1 MVSMPATLG
10 PPPPPGHGN
19 KTAPAR
25 RHECPGAEP
34 GLARELAQSVLAEP
48 WLASALDAV
57 AASGLPDAWIGA
69 GVIRDVVWGQLHDG
83 FDPALVRDVDVVF
96 FDPGDLSRARDEAA
110 QRRLGELAVRPWE
123 ASNQAAVHT
132 WFHEYFG
139 GPPVP
144 PFASV
149 HEAVATW
156 PETATCV
163 AIRRAAGDPAPGDP
177 APGDPAP
184 GDPASGGLEVC
195 APHGLADLIGRTWR
209 RNPGR
214 VSLATSRERLARQ
227 RVAARWPGVTDHPA
241 GVSLT
246 E

>member
-1 MVSMPATLG
+1 
-10 PPPPPGHGN
+10 
-19 KTAPAR
+19 
-25 RHECPGAEP
+25 EP
-34 GLARELAQSVLAEP
+34 ELARELAQSVLAEP

-69 GVIRDVVWGQLHDG
+69 GAIRDVVWGQLHDG

-110 QRRLGELAVRPWE
+110 QRQLGELAVRPWE

-163 AIRRAAGDPAPGDP
+163 AIRRAAGDPA
-177 APGDPAP
+177 AGDPAP

-209 RNPGR
+209 RNPVRGT
-214 VSLATSRERLARQ
+214 LATSRERLARQ
-227 RVAARWPGVTDHPA
+227 RVAARWPGVTIIAP
-241 GVSLT
+241 

>member
-1 MVSMPATLG
+1 MPATLG
-10 PPPPPGHGN
+10 PPPAPGHRN
-19 KTAPAR
+19 KAR
-25 RHECPGAEP
+25 CPGAEP
-34 GLARELAQSVLAEP
+34 ELARELARRVLAEP
-48 WLASALDAV
+48 WLAAALDAV

-69 GVIRDVVWGQLHDG
+69 GAIRDVVWGQLHDG

-96 FDPGDLSRARDEAA
+96 FDPGDLSPARDEAA

-177 APGDPAP
+177 APGDPA
-184 GDPASGGLEVC
+184 SGGLEVC
-195 APHGLADLIGRTWR
+195 APHGLADLAGATWR
-209 RNPGR
+209 RNPVR

-227 RVAARWPGVTDHPA
+227 RVAARWPGVTIIAP
-241 GVSLT
+241 

>member
-110 QRRLGELAVRPWE
+110 QRRLGELAGRPWE

-227 RVAARWPGVTDHPA
+227 RVAARWPGVTIIPP
-241 GVSLT
+241 

>member
-1 MVSMPATLG
+1 MPATLG

-34 GLARELAQSVLAEP
+34 ELARELAQSVLAEP

-110 QRRLGELAVRPWE
+110 QRRLGELAGRPWE

-184 GDPASGGLEVC
+184 GDPATGGLEVC
-195 APHGLADLIGRTWR
+195 APHGLADLIEATWR

-227 RVAARWPGVTDHPA
+227 RVAARWPGVTIIAP
-241 GVSLT
+241 

>member
-10 PPPPPGHGN
+10 PRPPAGHRINAAPP
-19 KTAPAR
+19 R

-34 GLARELAQSVLAEP
+34 GLARELARRVLAEP

-96 FDPGDLSRARDEAA
+96 FDPGDLSPARDEAA
-110 QRRLGELAVRPWE
+110 QRRLGELAGRPWE

-132 WFHEYFG
+132 WFHDYFG

-163 AIRRAAGDPAPGDP
+163 AIRRAPGDLASGDLAPGD
-177 APGDPAP
+177 
-184 GDPASGGLEVC
+184 LEVC
-195 APHGLADLIGRTWR
+195 APHGLADLLGRTWR
-209 RNPGR
+209 RNPVR
-214 VSLATSRERLARQ
+214 VSLATSRERLSRQ
-227 RVAARWPGVTDHPA
+227 RVAVRWPGVTIIPP
-241 GVSLT
+241 

>member
-34 GLARELAQSVLAEP
+34 ELARELAQSVLAEP

-69 GVIRDVVWGQLHDG
+69 GAIRDVVWGQLHDG

-163 AIRRAAGDPAPGDP
+163 AIRRAAGDPA
-177 APGDPAP
+177 AGDPAP

-195 APHGLADLIGRTWR
+195 APHGLADLIEATWR
-209 RNPGR
+209 RNPVR

-227 RVAARWPGVTDHPA
+227 RVAARWPGVTIIAP
-241 GVSLT
+241 

>member
-10 PPPPPGHGN
+10 PPPPAGHRIN
-19 KTAPAR
+19 AAPPR
-25 RHECPGAEP
+25 PHECPGAEP
-34 GLARELAQSVLAEP
+34 GLARELARRVLAEP

-96 FDPGDLSRARDEAA
+96 FDPGDLSPARDEAA
-110 QRRLGELAVRPWE
+110 QRRLGELAGRPWE

-132 WFHEYFG
+132 WFHDYFG

-163 AIRRAAGDPAPGDP
+163 AVRRAPGDLP
-177 APGDPAP
+177 SGDLAPGDLAP
-184 GDPASGGLEVC
+184 GDLAPGDRAPAGLEVC
-195 APHGLADLIGRTWR
+195 APHGLADLLGRTWR
-209 RNPGR
+209 RNPVR
-214 VSLATSRERLARQ
+214 VSLATSRERLSRQ
-227 RVAARWPGVTDHPA
+227 RVAARWPGVTIIPP
-241 GVSLT
+241 

>member
-48 WLASALDAV
+48 WLVSALDAV

-110 QRRLGELAVRPWE
+110 QRRLGELAGRPWE

-227 RVAARWPGVTDHPA
+227 RVSARWPDVTIIAP
-241 GVSLT
+241 

>member
-1 MVSMPATLG
+1 M
-10 PPPPPGHGN
+10 
-19 KTAPAR
+19 
-25 RHECPGAEP
+25 
-34 GLARELAQSVLAEP
+34 LAEP

-96 FDPGDLSRARDEAA
+96 FDPGDLSPARDEAA
-110 QRRLGELAVRPWE
+110 QRRLGELAGRPWE

-132 WFHEYFG
+132 WFHDYFG

-163 AIRRAAGDPAPGDP
+163 AVRRAPGGPAPGDP
-177 APGDPAP
+177 D
-184 GDPASGGLEVC
+184 SGALEVC
-195 APHGLADLIGRTWR
+195 APHGLADLLGRTWR
-209 RNPGR
+209 RNPGPGQPGH
-214 VSLATSRERLARQ
+214 LAR
-227 RVAARWPGVTDHPA
+227 AARPPA
-241 GVSLT
+241 RRRPLAGCHASSRRSEPT

>member
-1 MVSMPATLG
+1 M
-10 PPPPPGHGN
+10 
-19 KTAPAR
+19 
-25 RHECPGAEP
+25 
-34 GLARELAQSVLAEP
+34 LAEP

-96 FDPGDLSRARDEAA
+96 FDPGDLSPARDEAA
-110 QRRLGELAVRPWE
+110 QRRLGELAGRPWE

-184 GDPASGGLEVC
+184 GDPATGGLEVC
-195 APHGLADLIGRTWR
+195 APHGLADLIEATWR

-227 RVAARWPGVTDHPA
+227 RVAARWPGVTIIAP
-241 GVSLT
+241 

>member
-10 PPPPPGHGN
+10 PPPPAGHRIN
-19 KTAPAR
+19 AAPPR

-34 GLARELAQSVLAEP
+34 GLARQLARRVLAEP

-57 AASGLPDAWIGA
+57 TASGLPDAWIGA

-96 FDPGDLSRARDEAA
+96 FDPGDLSPARDEAA
-110 QRRLGELAVRPWE
+110 QRRLGELAGRPWE

-132 WFHEYFG
+132 WFHDYGG

-163 AIRRAAGDPAPGDP
+163 AVRRAPGDW
-177 APGDPAP
+177 APGDLAP
-184 GDPASGGLEVC
+184 GDRSPAGLEVC
-195 APHGLADLIGRTWR
+195 APHGLADLLGRTWR
-209 RNPGR
+209 RNPVR
-214 VSLATSRERLARQ
+214 VSLATSRERLSRQ
-227 RVAARWPGVTDHPA
+227 RVAARWPGVTIIPP
-241 GVSLT
+241 